1 MIRYRKI
8 SVTTIAVSAAL
19 FAHLPVFAQTITS
32 PFNANYT
39 ITDIGSA
46 LTVPASY
53 GGMTFLNAS
62 TLLIAGNAD
71 RSSGAIYEVNV
82 TRNGTGHITGFS
94 GAPSLYSTAPGISG
108 NNGIDGG
115 LVFGPGSDLF
125 YTSYSDNSIGEIKP
139 GSSAPNKHI
148 SLSSLGIPASTGALY
163 IVPSGFAGAGELK
176 VVTYGSGEWFSASL
190 APDGSGTYNITNVT
204 QPYNPNSSFHI
215 VFPSSGE
222 GFVYVHAGNPN
233 FSADSILIAGSE
245 GVDSYQVNASGDPI
259 LSTGRYLASI
269 SGAEGTAFDPVT
281 GDLLVDTYGYGNQIM
296 RISGFNAPH
305 STPEPGT
312 LGLVMGS
319 ALAGAAV
326 VLRRR
331 QR

>member
-1 MIRYRKI
+1 MFRYRNI
-8 SVTTIAVSAAL
+8 CVSTVAVTAAL
-19 FAHLPVFAQTITS
+19 LTHSPVFAQSILS
-32 PFNANYT
+32 PFSANYT
-39 ITDIGSA
+39 LTDIGSA

-62 TLLIAGNAD
+62 TLLIGGNAD
-71 RSSGAIYEVNV
+71 RSSAGIYAVQV
-82 TRNGTGHITGFS
+82 TRNGAGHITGFS
-94 GAPSLYSTAPGISG
+94 GTPSLYATAAGISG

-115 LVFGPGSDLF
+115 LVFGPGGDLF

-139 GSSAPNKHI
+139 GSSSPNKHI

-163 IVPSGFAGAGELK
+163 IVPSGFAGAGEVK
-176 VVTYGSGEWFSASL
+176 IVTYGSGEWFSAAL

-222 GFVYVHAGNPN
+222 GFVYVHSGNPN
-233 FSADSILIAGSE
+233 FTADTMLIAGSS
-245 GVDSYQVNASGDPI
+245 GIDSYQLNASGDPI
-259 LSTGRYLASI
+259 LSTGHYFASI

-281 GDLLVDTYGYGNQIM
+281 GDLLVDTYGNGNQIM
-296 RISGFNAPH
+296 RISGFNAPPH
-305 STPEPGT
+305 STPEPGAV
-312 LGLVMGS
+312 GLLMGS

-326 VLRRR
+326 LRKRR
-331 QR
+331 G